1 MKTKLMNRCF
11 AFFGA
16 IAMLTILQ
24 LAAYG
29 QDFKYDDDNA
39 SKDLAEIPEIYGP
52 RIAGVWKTAVR
63 ITNCNGVTLFGFE
76 SMGLFGA
83 DGTFLDTN
91 VTDPKLRS
99 SAFGYWDHVK
109 GNQYRFVSRWFR
121 FDAAGAYV
129 GSTVVRHIVVLSQD
143 GESYESSGTGTNYVP
158 DGSVDF
164 VGCSE
169 ASAERFR

>member
-1 MKTKLMNRCF
+1 MKNF
-11 AFFGA
+11 N
-16 IAMLTILQ
+16 LQ
-24 LAAYG
+24 IRNALLAAFAIVTLFQLSALA
-29 QDFKYDDDNA
+29 QDFKYDDDADGKN
-39 SKDLAEIPEIYGP
+39 LAETPQIYGP
-52 RIAGVWKTAVR
+52 KIAGVWKTNVR

-99 SAFGYWDHVK
+99 SAFGYWDHVR

-121 FDAAGAYV
+121 FAPDGTYL
-129 GSTVVRHIVVLSQD
+129 GSSVVRHIIVLSLD
-143 GESYESSGTGTNYVP
+143 GETYESSGTGTMYAP
-158 DGSVDF
+158 DGSVQG